1 MLAACQPADFS
12 RPAPAALYNT
22 PQPVPRLV
30 TAAGTVPLPLTDLE
44 QALRTRAAALSVATS
59 PLADALP
66 PFTKDLALYGARLR
80 STAYASSGARFA
92 RLHDD
97 IADDRL
103 RFDAFE
109 EVAANV
115 AGRDAI
121 RRKALD
127 YIATGLAE
135 DEALAAR
142 MADNAA
148 VAVGTLAVLR
158 QRAAAYRI
166 ALEHLVLATP
176 SPDAVAAENALL
188 RLEDDLGN
196 AEP

>member
-1 MLAACQPADFS
+1 
-12 RPAPAALYNT
+12 
-22 PQPVPRLV
+22 
-30 TAAGTVPLPLTDLE
+30 
-44 QALRTRAAALSVATS
+44 
-59 PLADALP
+59 
-66 PFTKDLALYGARLR
+66 
-80 STAYASSGARFA
+80 
-92 RLHDD
+92 
-97 IADDRL
+97 
-103 RFDAFE
+103 
-109 EVAANV
+109 
-115 AGRDAI
+115 
-121 RRKALD
+121 
-127 YIATGLAE
+127 
-135 DEALAAR
+135 